1 MARCLNHGIHWI
13 RITYGCNDH
22 FFCTE
27 TRTEVVW
34 QIWGR
39 SKKCRIVVNLNLDV
53 KYSTIYQK
61 NNEKRAI
68 NTLPGSRFL
77 QQDLPKS
84 IFQTIHLQQ
93 SRCTHGTWIYLTS
106 DFTPDSAKKTP
117 TGFPS
122 SWVKVGTTYPGIFP
136 EEPIH
141 IDPSN
146 LLPVSDLGIRC
157 ELHQSWDPRN
167 SWPFLVSVAL
177 HIHISR
183 VSMGQHWQTNQ
194 PKV

>member
-1 MARCLNHGIHWI
+1 M
-13 RITYGCNDH
+13 
-22 FFCTE
+22 
-27 TRTEVVW
+27 
-34 QIWGR
+34 
-39 SKKCRIVVNLNLDV
+39 VNCGEFELGYKVLHN
-53 KYSTIYQK
+53 
-61 NNEKRAI
+61 
-68 NTLPGSRFL
+68 
-77 QQDLPKS
+77 LPKKTMKTVPS
-84 IFQTIHLQQ
+84 
-93 SRCTHGTWIYLTS
+93 THRPDQGFSSKTSQNPSFKQFIYSKAGVHMVHLTS

-141 IDPSN
+141 IDPSS

-157 ELHQSWDPRN
+157 ELHQSWDPWN
-167 SWPFLVSVAL
+167 SWPFLVLVAL